1 MCNGYKNS
9 NLLPLIDFPAKLS
22 ESISDMVPSKITL
35 LLFRRFSFRQGFN
48 EMPLTMTKVCT
59 Q

>member
-22 ESISDMVPSKITL
+22 ESISDMVPSKIT
-35 LLFRRFSFRQGFN
+35 
-48 EMPLTMTKVCT
+48 
-59 Q
+59 